1 MIKRLR
7 RRLIATTMLAVVL
20 VFAAIMSMVNVVN
33 HYGKE
38 QESDGLL
45 AILTESG
52 GAFRKPETKPAPTP
66 TPEPSPSPSPTPS
79 PSPEPTETAAVPS
92 GEFPQWPDP
101 RGVVGQGNGLGKGPD
116 DGVHK
121 GGIPKW
127 AWDAYWAAQAE
138 PSPSPSAEPSP
149 TPEPTPEPSPEP
161 TPRFFYQEP
170 TAETPYETRY
180 FSVVFGEN
188 GKLSSV
194 DTSKIA
200 AVSTSQ
206 AVKMAKELLAAEE
219 TAGYY
224 GNYKYLADATDGK
237 TLYVFLDCTKS
248 IQGEKQLLLIS
259 VLVSVVGI
267 LVIFL
272 IVVLLSPRMIRP
284 VVESYEKQKQFITN
298 AGHEIKTP
306 LAVIDSCADVIEL
319 EQGESKWTTGIR
331 GQVQRLG
338 ALTAQLTSL
347 ARLDE
352 QGGKVPMEEFDLSG
366 QVEDLLSTFQLLAES
381 QGLTLETDVAP
392 GIVYTGNAPLLEEL
406 CSILLDNAVKYAAP
420 GGTIVFS
427 LRKKGRKLL
436 LRCEN
441 PAEELSEGSQKQLF
455 DRFYRGDVSHGTEK
469 PGYGIGLSMAE
480 AIVEAHRGKI
490 EAESPDGVRFVITAT
505 L

>member
-33 HYGKE
+33 HYSKE

-45 AILTESG
+45 SILTESG
-52 GAFRKPETKPAPTP
+52 GAFRKPEPKPTQ
-66 TPEPSPSPSPTPS
+66 TPEPSPSPSPS
-79 PSPEPTETAAVPS
+79 PSPEPTETATPS
-92 GEFPQWPDP
+92 GTSGPQWPEP
-101 RGVVGQGNGLGKGPD
+101 KGAVGPGYNLDKGPD
-116 DGVHK
+116 GGMHK

-127 AWDAYWAAQAE
+127 AWDAYWEAQAE
-138 PSPSPSAEPSP
+138 PSPEATPEPSP
-149 TPEPTPEPSPEP
+149 TPEPTPEP
-161 TPRFFYQEP
+161 TPRFFYQKP
-170 TAETPYETRY
+170 TVETPYETRY

-200 AVSTSQ
+200 AVSSSQ
-206 AVKMAKELLAAEE
+206 AVQMAKELRDTEA
-219 TAGYY
+219 TSGYY
-224 GNYKYLADATDGK
+224 GNYKYLADNIDGK
-237 TLYVFLDCTKS
+237 TLYVFLDCTKN

-284 VVESYEKQKQFITN
+284 VAESYEKQKQFITN

-319 EQGESKWTTGIR
+319 EQGESKWTLGIR

-352 QGGKVPMEEFDLSG
+352 QGGTVPLEEFDLSG
-366 QVEDLLSTFQLLAES
+366 QVEDVLSTFRLLAEN
-381 QGLTLETDVAP
+381 QGLTLEEDVAP
-392 GIVYTGNAPLLEEL
+392 DITYTGNAPLLEEL

-427 LRKKGRKLL
+427 LRKKGRKVL

-441 PAEELSEGSQKQLF
+441 PAEGLSQGRQKHLF

-480 AIVEAHRGKI
+480 AIVEVHRGRI
-490 EAESPDGVRFVITAT
+490 EAESPDGVRFIITAT

>member
-20 VFAAIMSMVNVVN
+20 VFAAIMSMVNVGN
-33 HYGKE
+33 HYSKE

-52 GAFRKPETKPAPTP
+52 GAFRKPEAAPTPAPTP
-66 TPEPSPSPSPTPS
+66 TPSPSPSPTPS
-79 PSPEPTETAAVPS
+79 PSPEPTAAVTASDLP
-92 GEFPQWPDP
+92 GPPWAGPDGIP
-101 RGVVGQGNGLGKGPD
+101 GQGKGAGKGPED
-116 DGVHK
+116 LPHK

-127 AWDAYWAAQAE
+127 AWDAYWAAQTE
-138 PSPSPSAEPSP
+138 PSPEPS
-149 TPEPTPEPSPEP
+149 PEPTPEPSPEPTPEP

-200 AVSTSQ
+200 AISTSQ
-206 AVKMAKELLAAEE
+206 AVKMAQTLLAAGE
-219 TAGYY
+219 TSGYY
-224 GNYKYLADATDGK
+224 GNYKYLADETDGK
-237 TLYVFLDCTKS
+237 TLYVFLDCTKN

-284 VVESYEKQKQFITN
+284 VVEGYEKQKQFITN

-319 EQGESKWTTGIR
+319 EQGESKWTAGIR

-338 ALTAQLTSL
+338 ALTAQLTNL

-352 QGGKVPMEEFDLSG
+352 QGEKLPMEEFDLSG
-366 QVEDLLSTFQLLAES
+366 QVEDVAASFRLLAEN
-381 QGLTLETDVAP
+381 QGLTLDTDIPA
-392 GIVYTGNAPLLEEL
+392 GIVCTGNAPMLEEL
-406 CSILLDNAVKYAAP
+406 CSILLDNAVKYTTP
-420 GGTIVFS
+420 GGTIFLS
-427 LRKKGRKLL
+427 LRKKGRRVLL
-436 LRCEN
+436 CCEN
-441 PAEELSEGSQKQLF
+441 PAQGLTPGSQKQLF
-455 DRFYRGDVSHGTEK
+455 DRFYRGDASRGGEQK
-469 PGYGIGLSMAE
+469 GYGIGLSMAE
-480 AIVEAHRGKI
+480 AIVDAHRGKI
-490 EAESPDGVRFVITAT
+490 EAESPDGERFVITII

>member
-20 VFAAIMSMVNVVN
+20 VFVAIMGMVNVGN
-33 HYGKE
+33 HYSKE

-52 GAFRKPETKPAPTP
+52 GAFRKPETAPAPTP
-66 TPEPSPSPSPTPS
+66 TPTPSPSPSPS
-79 PSPEPTETAAVPS
+79 PSPEPTAAVTASDLPEIPWA
-92 GEFPQWPDP
+92 GPEGIP
-101 RGVVGQGNGLGKGPD
+101 GQGKGLGKGPED
-116 DGVHK
+116 LPHK
-121 GGIPKW
+121 GSIPKW
-127 AWDAYWAAQAE
+127 VWDAYWEAQTQ
-138 PSPSPSAEPSP
+138 PSPEP
-149 TPEPTPEPSPEP
+149 TPEPTPSPEPSPEPTPEP

-180 FSVVFGEN
+180 FSVLFGTN

-206 AVKMAKELLAAEE
+206 AVKMAQALLAAGE
-219 TAGYY
+219 TSGYY
-224 GNYKYLADATDGK
+224 GNYKYLADETDGK
-237 TLYVFLDCTKS
+237 TLYVFLDCTKN

-284 VVESYEKQKQFITN
+284 VVEGYEKQKQFITN

-331 GQVQRLG
+331 SQVQRLG
-338 ALTAQLTSL
+338 ALTAQLTNL

-352 QGGKVPMEEFDLSG
+352 QSEKLPMEEFDLSE
-366 QVEDLLSTFQLLAES
+366 QTEDVTANFRLLAES
-381 QGLTLETDVAP
+381 QGLTLESDIAA
-392 GIVYTGNAPLLEEL
+392 GIIYTGNAPMLEEL
-406 CSILLDNAVKYAAP
+406 CSILLDNAVKYSVP
-420 GGTIVFS
+420 GGTIS
-427 LRKKGRKLL
+427 LSLKKKGRRVL

-441 PAEELSEGSQKQLF
+441 SAEGLTSGSQKQLF
-455 DRFYRGDVSHGTEK
+455 DRFYRGDASRGGEQK
-469 PGYGIGLSMAE
+469 GYGIGLSMAE
-480 AIVEAHRGKI
+480 AIVDAHRGKI
-490 EAESPDGVRFVITAT
+490 EAESPDGARFVISVQ

>member
-7 RRLIATTMLAVVL
+7 RRLIATTMLAVIL
-20 VFAAIMSMVNVVN
+20 VFAAIMGMVNVVN
-33 HYGKE
+33 HYSKE

-52 GAFRKPETKPAPTP
+52 GAFRKPERKPVP

-79 PSPEPTETAAVPS
+79 PSPSPSPSPEPSETAAEPF
-92 GEFPQWPDP
+92 FPQGPDP
-101 RGVVGQGNGLGKGPD
+101 NGPGRGPD
-116 DGVHK
+116 GGGGHK

-138 PSPSPSAEPSP
+138 PSP
-149 TPEPTPEPSPEP
+149 TPEPSPSPSPSPTPTPEP
-161 TPRFFYQEP
+161 APRFFYQEP
-170 TAETPYETRY
+170 TVETPYETRY
-180 FSVVFGEN
+180 FSVAFGEN

-206 AVKMAKELLAAEE
+206 AVKMAKELLAAEK

-224 GNYKYLADATDGK
+224 GNYKYLADEKDGK
-237 TLYVFLDCTKS
+237 TLYVFLDCTKN

-267 LVIFL
+267 LVVFL

-284 VVESYEKQKQFITN
+284 VAESYEKQKQFITN

-319 EQGESKWTTGIR
+319 EQGESKWTEGIR
-331 GQVQRLG
+331 SQVQRLG
-338 ALTAQLTSL
+338 TLTAQLTSL

-352 QGGKVPMEEFDLSG
+352 QGGRVPMEEFDLSE
-366 QVEDLLSTFQLLAES
+366 QVEDVLSTFRLLAEN
-381 QGLTLETDVAP
+381 QGLQLEADVAP
-392 GIVYTGNAPLLEEL
+392 GITYTGSAPLLEEL

-427 LRKKGRKLL
+427 LRKKGRRVLL
-436 LRCEN
+436 CCEN
-441 PAEELSEGSQKQLF
+441 PAEGLEQGSQKHLF

-480 AIVEAHRGKI
+480 AITEVHRGRI
-490 EAESPDGVRFVITAT
+490 EAESPDGEKFVITVT